1 MEKILIIS
9 DDPSSQTVVRSLLV
23 KAGYDVEMAACDN
36 IAIHPFQTTKPSLVI
51 LDNLPSRSLHD
62 RCCQIRSQS
71 LEIPLLVLSV
81 VSKVEQVVQLLELGA
96 DDYITKPFHTSE
108 FLARIRAAL
117 RHRVPVENSAQ
128 RRETLT
134 ESN

>member
-9 DDPSSQTVVRSLLV
+9 DERSSQTVVHSLLV
-23 KAGYDVEMAACDN
+23 RAGYDVDMAPGDE
-36 IAIHPFQTTKPSLVI
+36 IAIHAFQTAKPGLVI
-51 LDNLPSRSLHD
+51 LDNLPLRSLRD

-71 LEIPLLVLSV
+71 ADIPLMVLSA

-96 DDYITKPFHTSE
+96 DDYITKPFDPSE

-117 RHRVPVENSAQ
+117 RHRVAC
-128 RRETLT
+128 
-134 ESN
+134 